1 MKNFILFLSVLIFG
15 MSNAQL
21 PVWVNSF
28 DTPADLQGW
37 TFHDLNGNGN
47 GWVQGPNIYHNG
59 TSLTYGTSGVLRYSI
74 NLVPTGNA
82 TGFATENDWIIS
94 PEIDLSNASG
104 VITLAGYLGRQ
115 RSTHASVSRDVYIF
129 VSTPEKMVPELS
141 DFQQLATDAQ
151 AAGGAQYKFAAGN
164 NLPTDLTQYAESLID
179 ISAFAGKKIYLG
191 LWSNRISSGGA
202 FNVQNINIDEMA
214 IYASVLST
222 QDSETNKSLTKIK
235 QNPVAGSL
243 QLQLNPAMKETNTM
257 VTVYNAAGQ
266 KVLKSKYAQE
276 IITNN
281 LSSGTYIAVVSDGI
295 VTEKVK
301 FIKK

>member
-1 MKNFILFLSVLIFG
+1 MKNFILCLSVLIFG

-21 PVWVNSF
+21 PVWINSF
-28 DTPADLQGW
+28 DTPEDLQGW
-37 TFHDLNGNGN
+37 RTFDINNNGN
-47 GWVQGPNIYHNG
+47 GWMQGQNIYHNG

-82 TGFATENDWIIS
+82 TGFAAENDWIIS
-94 PEIDLSNASG
+94 PEIDLTNASG
-104 VITLAGYLGRQ
+104 TITLAGYLGRQ

-129 VSTPEKMVPELS
+129 VSTPGKMVPELV
-141 DFQQLATDAQ
+141 DFQQLATEAQ
-151 AAGGAQYKFAAGN
+151 DAGGAQYRFSAGS

-222 QDSETNKSLTKIK
+222 QDSETSKSLTKIK

-243 QLQLNPAMKETNTM
+243 QLQLNPAMKEANTM
-257 VTVYNAAGQ
+257 VIVYNNAGQ
-266 KVLKSKYAQE
+266 KVITTKYVKEINTSK
-276 IITNN
+276 
-281 LSSGTYIAVVSDGI
+281 LSIGTYITIVSDGI